1 MFHLT
6 ISTWQFV
13 HKILCNVCSTFFLLP
28 FATQMTI
35 LVLLKLSYFL
45 SISSLEL
52 FGSSSQEGLLKE
64 GLLPLRIFLF
74 NLLNRTKC
82 KSVYIQSRFQFK
94 QIVYI
99 SSVMISSTFNIE
111 SFLDYLTAEKTVNMK
126 IITF

>member
-13 HKILCNVCSTFFLLP
+13 HKILCNVCSTFFLLHP
-28 FATQMTI
+28 FAMQMTI

-74 NLLNRTKC
+74 NLLNRTKY
-82 KSVYIQSRFQFK
+82 KSVYIQSRFHFK

-99 SSVMISSTFNIE
+99 SSVMISSTFNIQI
-111 SFLDYLTAEKTVNMK
+111 LGLPHCRKNC
-126 IITF
+126 